1 MLSESLII
9 GLVVLLLCGAVSFY
23 IYARMMYA
31 EKKLT
36 VMESILVDMR
46 VALDSIMT
54 ERQGHPASIP
64 IAHTPG
70 GEVPGPTPGP
80 EAPAA
85 ETDVSG
91 GTASQGAPGETEEK
105 FYSAVLDQAHDIT
118 AEVTGVGLEEGGAAA
133 ASAASAAA
141 AASAPAAAPVAFEK
155 MSRPEL
161 VSYAEKNGFRVKK
174 SMSRGEIES
183 MLRRAAAAQNATPS
197 TGTENVSG
205 SMEGPSE
212 NGAPLSGDAT
222 MDSGVLL
229 ESTI

>member
-46 VALDSIMT
+46 VALDSIMS
-54 ERQGHPASIP
+54 ERHGHPAAIP

-70 GEVPGPTPGP
+70 GEVPGPAEPVD
-80 EAPAA
+80 AP
-85 ETDVSG
+85 TDVSG
-91 GTASQGAPGETEEK
+91 SDTQGAPGEAEEK
-105 FYSAVLDQAHDIT
+105 FYGAVLDQAHDIT
-118 AEVTGVGLEEGGAAA
+118 AEVTGAGLEENVVVA
-133 ASAASAAA
+133 
-141 AASAPAAAPVAFEK
+141 AAAPVAFEK
-155 MSRPEL
+155 MSRAEL
-161 VSYAEKNGFRVKK
+161 AAHAEKNGFRVKK

-212 NGAPLSGDAT
+212 NGAPLSGDGT
-222 MDSGVLL
+222 MDSSALL

>member
-54 ERQGHPASIP
+54 ERQGHPSAIP

-70 GEVPGPTPGP
+70 GEVPGPETPP
-80 EAPAA
+80 PAA
-85 ETDVSG
+85 DADVSG
-91 GTASQGAPGETEEK
+91 SAVSQGAPGETEEK
-105 FYSAVLDQAHDIT
+105 FYSAVLEQAHDGT
-118 AEVTGVGLEEGGAAA
+118 AEGAAGGLEEGGAS
-133 ASAASAAA
+133 ASAA
-141 AASAPAAAPVAFEK
+141 AAAPVAFEK
-155 MSRPEL
+155 MSRAEL

-183 MLRRAAAAQNATPS
+183 MLRRAAAAQNATSS

-222 MDSGVLL
+222 MDSSVLL

>member
-54 ERQGHPASIP
+54 ERQGHPSAVP

-70 GEVPGPTPGP
+70 GEVPGPEPTP
-80 EAPAA
+80 EKSADA
-85 ETDVSG
+85 ETDMSG
-91 GTASQGAPGETEEK
+91 SSTSDSAPGEAEEK
-105 FYSAVLDQAHDIT
+105 FYGAVLDQAHDIT
-118 AEVTGVGLEEGGAAA
+118 AEVTGTVVDEAAPSSTGAAA
-133 ASAASAAA
+133 S
-141 AASAPAAAPVAFEK
+141 PVAFEK
-155 MSRPEL
+155 MSRAEL
-161 VSYAEKNGFRVKK
+161 VAYAEKNGFRVKK

-222 MDSGVLL
+222 MDSGLL
-229 ESTI
+229 VESSI

>member
-54 ERQGHPASIP
+54 ERQGHPSAIP

-70 GEVPGPTPGP
+70 GEVPGPETP
-80 EAPAA
+80 PAA
-85 ETDVSG
+85 EADVSG
-91 GTASQGAPGETEEK
+91 GAVSNGAPGETEEK
-105 FYSAVLDQAHDIT
+105 FYSAVLEQAHDGT
-118 AEVTGVGLEEGGAAA
+118 AEAVGAGLEEGGAAA
-133 ASAASAAA
+133 SAAA
-141 AASAPAAAPVAFEK
+141 AAAAPVAFEK
-155 MSRPEL
+155 MSRAEL

-183 MLRRAAAAQNATPS
+183 MLRRAAAAQNATSS

-222 MDSGVLL
+222 MDSSVLL

>member
-23 IYARMMYA
+23 IYARMMYT

-46 VALDSIMT
+46 VALDSIMS
-54 ERQGHPASIP
+54 ERPGHPSAIP

-70 GEVPGPTPGP
+70 GEVPGPP
-80 EAPAA
+80 EQPESADVA
-85 ETDVSG
+85 TDLSG
-91 GTASQGAPGETEEK
+91 SPAPGGESEEK
-105 FYSAVLDQAHDIT
+105 FYSAVLDQAHDVT
-118 AEVTGVGLEEGGAAA
+118 AEVTGTTMEESTAATV
-133 ASAASAAA
+133 
-141 AASAPAAAPVAFEK
+141 APVTFEK
-155 MSRPEL
+155 MSRAEL
-161 VSYAEKNGFRVKK
+161 VAYAEKNGFRVKK

-222 MDSGVLL
+222 VDSNALL

>member
-46 VALDSIMT
+46 VALDSIMS
-54 ERQGHPASIP
+54 ERQGNPSAIP

-70 GEVPGPTPGP
+70 GEVPGPNPDAQA
-80 EAPAA
+80 EAEAA
-85 ETDVSG
+85 PTNVDTDVSG
-91 GTASQGAPGETEEK
+91 SAPSNGAPGEMDEK
-105 FYSAVLDQAHDIT
+105 FYSAVLEQAHDIT
-118 AEVTGVGLEEGGAAA
+118 AEVTGVGLDGGAP
-133 ASAASAAA
+133 AAA
-141 AASAPAAAPVAFEK
+141 AASSQGAAVAFEK
-155 MSRPEL
+155 MSRAEL
-161 VSYAEKNGFRVKK
+161 VAYAEKNGFRVKK

-222 MDSGVLL
+222 MDSNTLL

>member
-46 VALDSIMT
+46 VALDSIMS
-54 ERQGHPASIP
+54 ERPGHPAAIP

-70 GEVPGPTPGP
+70 GEVPGPV
-80 EAPAA
+80 EAPVPDAV
-85 ETDVSG
+85 TDVSG
-91 GTASQGAPGETEEK
+91 SPASEGAPGGEAEEK

-118 AEVTGVGLEEGGAAA
+118 AEVTGTTVEESAPSSAAA
-133 ASAASAAA
+133 AS
-141 AASAPAAAPVAFEK
+141 VAFEK
-155 MSRPEL
+155 MSRAEL
-161 VSYAEKNGFRVKK
+161 VAYAEKNGFRVKK

-222 MDSGVLL
+222 MDSSALL

>member
-54 ERQGHPASIP
+54 ERQGHPSAIP

-70 GEVPGPTPGP
+70 GEVPGPTPAP
-80 EAPAA
+80 ETAA
-85 ETDVSG
+85 DVETDVSG
-91 GTASQGAPGETEEK
+91 TPASDSASGETEEK

-118 AEVTGVGLEEGGAAA
+118 AEVTGTVVGDAAPA
-133 ASAASAAA
+133 GTSA
-141 AASAPAAAPVAFEK
+141 AAAPVAFEK
-155 MSRPEL
+155 MSRAEL
-161 VSYAEKNGFRVKK
+161 VAHAEKNGFRVKK

-222 MDSGVLL
+222 MDSGLL
-229 ESTI
+229 TETTI

>member
-54 ERQGHPASIP
+54 ERHGNPSAVP
-64 IAHTPG
+64 IGHTPG
-70 GEVPGPTPGP
+70 GEVPGPVP
-80 EAPAA
+80 EPEKSADV

-91 GTASQGAPGETEEK
+91 NTASDSAPGDAEEK
-105 FYSAVLDQAHDIT
+105 FYGAVLDQAHDIT
-118 AEVTGVGLEEGGAAA
+118 AEVTGTVVDE
-133 ASAASAAA
+133 
-141 AASAPAAAPVAFEK
+141 AAPSSTGAPTPSVAFEK
-155 MSRPEL
+155 MSRAEL
-161 VSYAEKNGFRVKK
+161 VAHAEKNGFRVKK

-205 SMEGPSE
+205 SLGSGFQDGASLEGSVHVDLGQG
-212 NGAPLSGDAT
+212 GAA
-222 MDSGVLL
+222 L
-229 ESTI
+229 E